1 MSPVEH
7 VLELIVNRAHAVKV
21 LAEAGVLRP
30 MRPERAVQMAA
41 TMLRWGPTPAAGY
54 TISNVR
60 RPDKIGIVDELGTLT
75 FREIH
80 QRTNA
85 LANAWSDLGIGEGDG
100 VAILCRNHRGFID
113 ATVACSKLGANA
125 LYLNTMFA
133 GPQITDVCKREKPKA
148 IVYDQ
153 EFEGLIQEAGRRR
166 KRFVAWF
173 DGEAGPPASDPL
185 LEDLIGQGDTA
196 DLAPPAEK
204 GRVVILTSGTTG
216 TPKGA
221 NRSQPK
227 SLAPAAGLLSKIPLR
242 AEEPWMVAAPMFH
255 SWGFAHFTL
264 GMALGAQLVLRRK
277 FDPEGTLSAMAQ
289 HECTTLAVVPVMLS
303 RILEL
308 PPETIDRYDLRA
320 LRVIGASGSA
330 LPGPLANEVMDRFGD
345 VLYNLYGSTEVAW
358 ATIAQPRDLRAAPG
372 TAGKPPFGTIVKL
385 YDDDGNE
392 VPDGKTGRI
401 FVGNELVFDGYTGG
415 GNKAIINGLMSTGDV
430 GHFDDGGRLFVDGR
444 DDEMIVSGGEN
455 VFPREVE
462 DLLSHHESVD
472 EAAVVGVDD
481 AKFGQRLR
489 AFVVCTTEGA
499 VGEDELKA
507 YIKKNLASY
516 KVPREIVFL
525 DELPRNA
532 TGKVLKRELAGWDSR
547 DDQKDGEGPA

>member
-1 MSPVEH
+1 MSQVQS
-7 VLELIVNRAHAVKV
+7 VLDRVGNTAQAVKV
-21 LAEAGVLRP
+21 LADAGVIRP
-30 MRPERAVQMAA
+30 MRPEKVVHMAS

-54 TISNVR
+54 SISAVR
-60 RPDKIGIVDELGTLT
+60 RPDKVGIVDELGTLT
-75 FREIH
+75 FKEIH
-80 QRTNA
+80 ERTNA

-100 VAILCRNHRGFID
+100 VAILCRNHRGFVD

-125 LYLNTMFA
+125 LFLNTMFA
-133 GPQITDVCKREKPKA
+133 GPQITDVCAREKPKA

-153 EFEGLIQEAGRRR
+153 EFAELVKEAGKRR

-173 DGEAGPPASDPL
+173 DGETGPPAQPSSSNDVL
-185 LEDLIGQGDTA
+185 LEDLIARGDTA
-196 DLAPPAEK
+196 DLVPPAEK

-227 SLAPAAGLLSKIPLR
+227 SLLPAAGLLSKIPLR

-264 GMALGAQLVLRRK
+264 GMALGAQLVLRRR
-277 FDPEGTLSAMAQ
+277 FDPEGTLSAIAQ
-289 HECTTLAVVPVMLS
+289 HEATTLVVVPVMLS

-308 PPETIDRYDLRA
+308 PPETIDRYDLRS
-320 LRVIGASGSA
+320 LKIIGASGSA
-330 LPGPLANEVMDRFGD
+330 LPGPLATEVMDRFGD

-358 ATIAQPRDLRAAPG
+358 ATIAQPVDLRAAPG

-385 YDDDGNE
+385 YDENGEEVADGE
-392 VPDGKTGRI
+392 TGRI

-415 GNKAIINGLMSTGDV
+415 GNKDVVNGLMSTGDV
-430 GHFDDGGRLFVDGR
+430 GHMDEGGRLFVDGR

-462 DLLSHHESVD
+462 DLLSHHDAVD

-481 AKFGQRLR
+481 EKFGQRLR
-489 AFVVCTTEGA
+489 AFVVLTSDGA
-499 VGEDELKA
+499 ASEDDLKS
-507 YIKKNLASY
+507 YVKSNLASY

-532 TGKVLKRELAGWDSR
+532 TGKVLKRELAT
-547 DDQKDGEGPA
+547 DDEAATKS